1 MVENL
6 GGLFILIL
14 LSSYALAVL
23 SKRTL
28 YGKHISLKN
37 FHTEVDRRG
46 KINPDSKIKQITKMP
61 TSLLL

>member
-6 GGLFILIL
+6 GGVFIVIL

-28 YGKHISLKN
+28 YGKHISHMN
-37 FHTEVDRRG
+37 FHTEVDRR
-46 KINPDSKIKQITKMP
+46 KEKLTQILK
-61 TSLLL
+61 